1 MLGSGDKGRVTRKGT
16 SSLNIGCSLAGE
28 TMGTALRG
36 GCVLLCLSAFCLL
49 LFLGEQNIS
58 IFEKVVYEMTVLEAC

>member
-1 MLGSGDKGRVTRKGT
+1 MLGSGDKERVNRKGT

-36 GCVLLCLSAFCLL
+36 GGGGLCSAVFECI
-49 LFLGEQNIS
+49 LFTLIPW
-58 IFEKVVYEMTVLEAC
+58 